1 MPRMPEHHGSRITL
15 LDDDTINQI
24 AAGEVVER
32 PASVVKELIENSLDA
47 GASTISIDLASD
59 MKGIIRIKIADDG
72 YGIPKGDVEKAFL
85 RHATSKVRVAEDL
98 HSVTSMGFRGEA
110 LASISAIS
118 RIVMV
123 TRTPDADTGTTISVS
138 GSEITNIGEAAA
150 PAGTSVVIEDLFYN
164 TPARRKF
171 LRSRQTEL
179 LQIYLV
185 VEAEALAHPHVG
197 FLLSHNGQE
206 RIRTQSTERLSDT
219 IGFIFGHEKTNSLI
233 GISSGSPFM
242 RIDGYISHPSDCRT
256 SRADTF
262 ISVNHRP
269 VTSKNIA
276 RAVRAGYG
284 TLIAK
289 GSYPSVFLN
298 LTIDTMLVDVNVHPT
313 KREIRLSRE
322 REILEQITRAVSET
336 LHSTDILRK
345 RKPKGRQDGGERA
358 HPPASMKGVREERDQ
373 QYSGATP
380 REQGEGRIHLKFT
393 TTDKQL
399 RLTETGAQG
408 ETQGLLPALKVIGQ
422 VCERYIIAGSA
433 ADDELFLIDQH
444 AAHERILY
452 DQLCAGRNGR
462 LQRQDLL
469 VPLVVSLRPTEHAAL
484 KEASSVLEDQGFV
497 IEEFGGETIAV
508 RSVPMV
514 LGKRLGAEI
523 IRDIAGD
530 LIAEKLLSS
539 DERKEQITCMVACR
553 GAIKA
558 GTTLSTEQME
568 RLLDQLSRASEPY
581 TCPHG
586 RPVILS
592 YTIKQLD
599 RLFHRS

>member
-1 MPRMPEHHGSRITL
+1 MKKSVPRITL

-47 GASTISIDLASD
+47 GASSISIELLSD
-59 MKGIIRIKIADDG
+59 TKGITRIKIIDDG
-72 YGIPKGDVEKAFL
+72 CGIPPEDVEKAFL
-85 RHATSKVRVAEDL
+85 RHATSKVRYAEDL
-98 HSVTSMGFRGEA
+98 HVVTSMGFRGEA

-118 RIVMV
+118 RVLMV
-123 TRTPDADTGTTISVS
+123 TRTRGADTATTMAVS
-138 GSEITNIGEAAA
+138 GGEVTGFGEVAA
-150 PAGTSVVIEDLFYN
+150 PSGTSVTIEDLFYN

-179 LQIYLV
+179 LQIYLA

-197 FLLSHNGQE
+197 FLLMHNGQE
-206 RIRTQSTERLSDT
+206 RIRTQATERLIDT
-219 IGFIFGHEKTNSLI
+219 VGFLFGHERIPSLI
-233 GISSGSPFM
+233 GISTGSPFM
-242 RIDGYISHPSDCRT
+242 RIDGYVSHPSDCRT
-256 SRADTF
+256 NRADTF
-262 ISVNHRP
+262 ISINRRP
-269 VTSKNIA
+269 VVSKTIA
-276 RAVRAGYG
+276 RAIRAGYG
-284 TLIAK
+284 TLVAK

-298 LTIDTMLVDVNVHPT
+298 LTIDTGLVDVNVHPT
-313 KREIRLSRE
+313 KREVRLSRE
-322 REILEQITRAVSET
+322 REILEEITRAVSET

-345 RKPKGRQDGGERA
+345 RTNRTEAEIGERNLIS
-358 HPPASMKGVREERDQ
+358 PRVSGVREETPKS
-373 QYSGATP
+373 YSAGGSGVQA
-380 REQGEGRIHLKFT
+380 GGRVHLKFS

-399 RLTETGAQG
+399 RLTETVCLGD
-408 ETQGLLPALKVIGQ
+408 TPGLLPSLRVIGQ
-422 VCERYIIAGSA
+422 VCERYILAGSV
-433 ADDELFLIDQH
+433 ADDELFIIDQH

-452 DQLCAGRNGR
+452 DQLSAGRDGR

-469 VPLVVSLRPTEHAAL
+469 VPLVVSLRPAEHAAL
-484 KEASSVLEDQGFV
+484 NDASSVLEDQGFV
-497 IEEFGGETIAV
+497 IEDFGGGSIAV

-530 LIAEKLLSS
+530 LIAEKSLSS

-558 GTTLSTEQME
+558 GTTMSNEQME
-568 RLLDQLSRASEPY
+568 RLLDQLSRTSEPY

-592 YTIKQLD
+592 YTISQLD

>member
-1 MPRMPEHHGSRITL
+1 MQQEHGSHITL

-59 MKGIIRIKIADDG
+59 TKGISRIKIIDDG
-72 YGIPKGDVEKAFL
+72 CGIPVGDVEKAFL
-85 RHATSKVRVAEDL
+85 RHATSKVRRAEDL
-98 HSVTSMGFRGEA
+98 HSVLSMGFRGEA
-110 LASISAIS
+110 LASISAIA
-118 RIVMV
+118 RVIMI
-123 TRTPDADTGTTISVS
+123 TRTPDTDMGTTISVS
-138 GSEITNIGEAAA
+138 GGEVTNFGEVAA
-150 PAGTSVVIEDLFYN
+150 PAGTSVTIEDLFYN

-179 LQIYLV
+179 LQVYLV

-219 IGFIFGHEKTNSLI
+219 IGFLFGYDRTNTLI

-256 SRADTF
+256 NRADTF

-269 VTSKNIA
+269 VLSKSIG

-284 TLIAK
+284 TLVAK

-298 LTIDTMLVDVNVHPT
+298 LTIDTGLVDVNVHPT
-313 KREIRLSRE
+313 KREVRLSRE
-322 REILEQITRAVSET
+322 REIMEEITRAVSET
-336 LHSTDILRK
+336 LHSIDILRK
-345 RKPKGRQDGGERA
+345 REPKVRSGDGDRSRL
-358 HPPASMKGVREERDQ
+358 PPDETGVREDARKE
-373 QYSGATP
+373 YSGASSGGQ
-380 REQGEGRIHLKFT
+380 RGGSVHLKFS

-399 RLTETGAQG
+399 RLTEAGDQG
-408 ETQGLLPALKVIGQ
+408 GSKGLLPSLKVIGQ
-422 VCERYIIAGSA
+422 VCERYILAGSA

-452 DQLCAGRNGR
+452 DQLCEGRNGR

-469 VPLVVSLRPTEHAAL
+469 VPLVVSLRPAEYAAL
-484 KEASSVLEDQGFV
+484 KEASCVLEDQGFIV
-497 IEEFGGETIAV
+497 EEFGGDTMAV

-530 LIAEKLLSS
+530 LIAEKSLSS

-553 GAIKA
+553 GAIKS
-558 GTTLSTEQME
+558 GTTLSNEQME
-568 RLLDQLSRASEPY
+568 RLLDQLSRTSEPY

-586 RPVILS
+586 RPVIIS
-592 YTIKQLD
+592 YTIQQLD